1 MVSNSYFSLWNSLK
15 LGFCLYHST
24 KPVFLKVFNNQ
35 HIAKSNG
42 QFLVFILFDLSV
54 AVDIFYKSVIEICS
68 SLCYQDTIFLIS
80 YYLIGCSLVPGW
92 FLPFSMIDQQAQQ
105 QVSNHRLR
113 CSLSLPAHQFLWVVP
128 LETPHSGEV
137 RTKRIA
143 LSPLAGDRHMIPSIP
158 FPFPPPH
165 HLLFISWGGRGWGTG
180 LWFGITELTCH
191 LFMVPLGLA
200 E

>member
-15 LGFCLYHST
+15 LGFCLDHST

-54 AVDIFYKSVIEICS
+54 AFDTFYKSVIEICS

-92 FLPFSMIDQQAQQ
+92 FLPFSMIHNIGVTYSSVLVCLLFYTYIQSWWSHLVLMDQITIHIQELSSELQHR
-105 QVSNHRLR
+105 VSNHL
-113 CSLSLPAHQFLWVVP
+113 LD
-128 LETPHSGEV
+128 
-137 RTKRIA
+137 I
-143 LSPLAGDRHMIPSIP
+143 SI
-158 FPFPPPH
+158 
-165 HLLFISWGGRGWGTG
+165 
-180 LWFGITELTCH
+180 
-191 LFMVPLGLA
+191 
-200 E
+200 